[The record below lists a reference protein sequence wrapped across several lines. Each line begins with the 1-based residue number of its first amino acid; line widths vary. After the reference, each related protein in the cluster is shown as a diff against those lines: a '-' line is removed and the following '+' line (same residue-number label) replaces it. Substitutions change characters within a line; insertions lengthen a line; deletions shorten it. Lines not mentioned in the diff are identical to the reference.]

1 MLEWRYLAFVLWTG
15 VYGHFNVPR
24 NINTTD
30 HMYVFHETIQAD
42 NDAVAHEYTL
52 TLPKGHKLDLL
63 LFDASKANLTAQGLS
78 CEDLRAEATWSH
90 TVEPPRGRCDYNTD
104 GQYGELYKCSGT
116 FSSFGNDKKLY
127 TLAIC
132 SHNNNGI
139 RVTDFELLTED
150 KKEHYDVMVIGI
162 LLGSIF
168 LLLLVFFL
176 VFFAMRK
183 CSSVVLYHPEKKK
196 CQISSHT
203 KIPPGQTE
211 TEA

>member
-1 MLEWRYLAFVLWTG
+1 MSEWRYLVFVLWTG
-15 VYGHFNVPR
+15 VCGHFSIPR
-24 NINTTD
+24 NINTTE
-30 HMYVFHETIQAD
+30 HLYVFHETIQAD
-42 NDAVAHEYTL
+42 NDAAAHEYTL
-52 TLPKGHKLDLL
+52 ILPKGYRLDLM

-78 CEDLRAEATWSH
+78 CENLREKATWSH
-90 TVEPPRGRCDYNTD
+90 TLEPPRGHCRYNKV

-116 FSSFGNDKKLY
+116 FSSFGKDKLY

-139 RVTDFELLTED
+139 RVTDFELLTEEKD
-150 KKEHYDVMVIGI
+150 EHYDIMVIGI

-183 CSSVVLYHPEKKK
+183 CSSAVLYHPEKKT
-196 CQISSHT
+196 CQISSHS